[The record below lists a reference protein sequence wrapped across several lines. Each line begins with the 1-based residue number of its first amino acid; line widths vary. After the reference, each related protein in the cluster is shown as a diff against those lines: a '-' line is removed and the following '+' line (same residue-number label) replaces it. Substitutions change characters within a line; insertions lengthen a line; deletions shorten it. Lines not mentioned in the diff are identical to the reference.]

1 MKNYYFVYELCLV
14 LQNSNLNGFF
24 HVVGS
29 VNQVHVIHTGF
40 SYSFTFEVNDLFIS
54 WL

>member
-1 MKNYYFVYELCLV
+1 MLSFAELKFKW
-14 LQNSNLNGFF
+14 FF

-40 SYSFTFEVNDLFIS
+40 SYCFTFEVNDS
-54 WL
+54 EKCEN